1 MDLSPFRHSP
11 LLPFDAGAVGPLLGL
26 TVTAAAL
33 AALGYAG
40 WRRRDLA
47 P

>member
-1 MDLSPFRHSP
+1 MELSPFRHSP
-11 LLPFDAGAVGPLLGL
+11 LLPLDSGSVWPVLGL

-47 P
+47 T